1 MFLRSIGGGTPA
13 PIVPYEILTDGVYQ
27 NNCTGSGF
35 GAGSGYLSVP
45 STASCS
51 ITIPEYLRGY
61 TKLQV
66 ESETTNA
73 TGSDTLQATCAGHS
87 NKAATGAGKKTFIV
101 DLAASDVFNTIEFA
115 VVDIQG
121 SIAQKL
127 YNVTLIP

>member
-1 MFLRSIGGGTPA
+1 MFLRCIGGGTPA
-13 PIVPYEILTDGVYQ
+13 PIVPFEILTDGVYQ

-35 GAGSGYLSVP
+35 ETQTGYLRVP
-45 STASCS
+45 YSQTCS

-66 ESETTNA
+66 ESETENA
-73 TGSDTLQATCAGHS
+73 TGTDTLQATCAGHS

-101 DLAASDVFNTIEFA
+101 TLDATDVFNTIEFA
-115 VVDIQG
+115 VVDQQG
-121 SIAQKL
+121 GIVQKL